1 MGEKEFLATL
11 TELLDKKIDVIVTE
25 KIPAVLEEALE
36 YSLLPKLN
44 IILDAKLEA
53 RFAEQ
58 DAKFEARFAQ
68 IDDRFAQI
76 EARFAQ
82 IDDRFAQIEARLAQI
97 DDRFAQID
105 DRFVQIEARF
115 AQIDDRFAQ
124 IEARFAQIDDR
135 FVQIDDRFAQID
147 DKFEFYN
154 AKLEASFSRLESEIF
169 KLQDAVKDIN
179 LRLDNEIMPNIRL
192 LSENYV
198 PAAKRYEAASDEI
211 IAIRSD
217 VDLLKI
223 VVSQHSKRLEQM
235 A

>member
-11 TELLDKKIDVIVTE
+11 SELLDKKIDVIVTE

-58 DAKFEARFAQ
+58 NAKFEARFAQIEAKFAQ

-76 EARFAQ
+76 EAKFAQIDDRFAQ

-97 DDRFAQID
+97 DGRFAQID
-105 DRFVQIEARF
+105 DSF
-115 AQIDDRFAQ
+115 A
-124 IEARFAQIDDR
+124 
-135 FVQIDDRFAQID
+135 QIDDRFAQID

-154 AKLEASFSRLESEIF
+154 ANLEASFSRLESEIF

>member
-11 TELLDKKIDVIVTE
+11 SELLDKKIDVIVTE

-58 DAKFEARFAQ
+58 NAKFEARFAQ
-68 IDDRFAQI
+68 IEAKFAQI
-76 EARFAQ
+76 DDRFAQ

-97 DDRFAQID
+97 DG
-105 DRFVQIEARF
+105 RF

-124 IEARFAQIDDR
+124 IDNRFAQIEARLAQIDDS
-135 FVQIDDRFAQID
+135 FAQIDDRFAQID

-154 AKLEASFSRLESEIF
+154 ANLEASFSRLESEIF

>member
-11 TELLDKKIDVIVTE
+11 SELLDKKIDVIVTE

-58 DAKFEARFAQ
+58 NAKFEARFAQIEAKFAQIDDRFAQ

-76 EARFAQ
+76 
-82 IDDRFAQIEARLAQI
+82 DNRFAQIEARLAQI
-97 DDRFAQID
+97 DDSFA
-105 DRFVQIEARF
+105 
-115 AQIDDRFAQ
+115 
-124 IEARFAQIDDR
+124 
-135 FVQIDDRFAQID
+135 QIDDRFAQID
-147 DKFEFYN
+147 DKFEFYHAN
-154 AKLEASFSRLESEIF
+154 LEASFSRLESEIF

>member
-11 TELLDKKIDVIVTE
+11 SELLDKKIDVIVTE

-58 DAKFEARFAQ
+58 NAKFEARFAQ
-68 IDDRFAQI
+68 I
-76 EARFAQ
+76 EAKFAQ

-105 DRFVQIEARF
+105 NRF
-115 AQIDDRFAQ
+115 AQIDDSFA
-124 IEARFAQIDDR
+124 
-135 FVQIDDRFAQID
+135 QIDDRFAQID

-154 AKLEASFSRLESEIF
+154 ANLEASFSRLESEIF

>member
-11 TELLDKKIDVIVTE
+11 SELLDKKIDVIVTE

-58 DAKFEARFAQ
+58 NAKFEARFAQIEAKFAQIDDRFAQ

-76 EARFAQ
+76 DDRFAQ
-82 IDDRFAQIEARLAQI
+82 IDNRFAQIEARLAQI
-97 DDRFAQID
+97 DDS
-105 DRFVQIEARF
+105 F
-115 AQIDDRFAQ
+115 AQIDDRFA
-124 IEARFAQIDDR
+124 
-135 FVQIDDRFAQID
+135 QIDDRFAQID

-154 AKLEASFSRLESEIF
+154 ANLEASFSRLESEIF

>member
-11 TELLDKKIDVIVTE
+11 SELLDKKIDVIVTE

-58 DAKFEARFAQ
+58 NAKFEARFAQ
-68 IDDRFAQI
+68 IDNSFA
-76 EARFAQ
+76 
-82 IDDRFAQIEARLAQI
+82 
-97 DDRFAQID
+97 
-105 DRFVQIEARF
+105 
-115 AQIDDRFAQ
+115 
-124 IEARFAQIDDR
+124 
-135 FVQIDDRFAQID
+135 QIDDRFAQID

-154 AKLEASFSRLESEIF
+154 ANLEASFSRLESEIF

>member
-11 TELLDKKIDVIVTE
+11 SELLDKKIDVIVTE

-58 DAKFEARFAQ
+58 NAKFEARFAQIEAKFAQIDDRFAQ

-76 EARFAQ
+76 EARLAQIDGRFAQ

-97 DDRFAQID
+97 DDSFA
-105 DRFVQIEARF
+105 
-115 AQIDDRFAQ
+115 
-124 IEARFAQIDDR
+124 
-135 FVQIDDRFAQID
+135 QIDDRFAQID

-154 AKLEASFSRLESEIF
+154 ANLEASFSRLESEIF

>member
-11 TELLDKKIDVIVTE
+11 SELLDKKIDVIVTE

-58 DAKFEARFAQ
+58 NAKFEARFAQ
-68 IDDRFAQI
+68 IDN
-76 EARFAQ
+76 
-82 IDDRFAQIEARLAQI
+82 RFAQIEARLAQI
-97 DDRFAQID
+97 DDSFA
-105 DRFVQIEARF
+105 
-115 AQIDDRFAQ
+115 
-124 IEARFAQIDDR
+124 
-135 FVQIDDRFAQID
+135 QIDDRFAQID

-154 AKLEASFSRLESEIF
+154 ANLEASFSRLESEIF

-223 VVSQHSKRLEQM
+223 VVSQHSKRLSRLLSIRPVYVFPESLR

>member
-11 TELLDKKIDVIVTE
+11 SELLDKKIDVIVTE

-58 DAKFEARFAQ
+58 NAKFEARFAQIEAKFAQIDDRFAQ

-76 EARFAQ
+76 EARLAQIDGRFAQ
-82 IDDRFAQIEARLAQI
+82 IDNRFAQIEARLAQI

-105 DRFVQIEARF
+105 DRF
-115 AQIDDRFAQ
+115 
-124 IEARFAQIDDR
+124 
-135 FVQIDDRFAQID
+135 AQID

-154 AKLEASFSRLESEIF
+154 ANLEASFSRLESEIF

>member
-11 TELLDKKIDVIVTE
+11 SELLDKKIDVIVTE

-58 DAKFEARFAQ
+58 NAKFEARFAQIEAKFAQIDDRFAQ

-76 EARFAQ
+76 
-82 IDDRFAQIEARLAQI
+82 DNRFAQIEARLAQI
-97 DDRFAQID
+97 DDS
-105 DRFVQIEARF
+105 F
-115 AQIDDRFAQ
+115 AQIDDRFA
-124 IEARFAQIDDR
+124 
-135 FVQIDDRFAQID
+135 QIDDRFAQID

-154 AKLEASFSRLESEIF
+154 ANLEASFSRLESEIF

>member
-11 TELLDKKIDVIVTE
+11 SELLDKKIDVIVTE

-58 DAKFEARFAQ
+58 NAKFEARFAQ
-68 IDDRFAQI
+68 IEAKFA
-76 EARFAQ
+76 
-82 IDDRFAQIEARLAQI
+82 
-97 DDRFAQID
+97 
-105 DRFVQIEARF
+105 
-115 AQIDDRFAQ
+115 
-124 IEARFAQIDDR
+124 
-135 FVQIDDRFAQID
+135 QIDDRFAQID

-154 AKLEASFSRLESEIF
+154 ANLEASFSRLESEIF

>member
-11 TELLDKKIDVIVTE
+11 SELLDKKIDVIVTE

-58 DAKFEARFAQ
+58 NAKFEARFAQIEAKFAQ

-76 EARFAQ
+76 DGRFAQ
-82 IDDRFAQIEARLAQI
+82 IDNRFAQIEARLAQI
-97 DDRFAQID
+97 DDSFA
-105 DRFVQIEARF
+105 
-115 AQIDDRFAQ
+115 
-124 IEARFAQIDDR
+124 
-135 FVQIDDRFAQID
+135 QIDDRFAQID

-154 AKLEASFSRLESEIF
+154 ANLEASFSRLESEIF

>member
-11 TELLDKKIDVIVTE
+11 SELLDKKIDVIVTE

-58 DAKFEARFAQ
+58 NAKFEARFAQ
-68 IDDRFAQI
+68 IEAKFAQI
-76 EARFAQ
+76 DDRFAQ

-97 DDRFAQID
+97 DGRFAQID
-105 DRFVQIEARF
+105 NRFTQIEARL
-115 AQIDDRFAQ
+115 AQIDDSFA
-124 IEARFAQIDDR
+124 
-135 FVQIDDRFAQID
+135 QIDDRFAQID

-154 AKLEASFSRLESEIF
+154 ANLEASFSRLESEIF

>member
-11 TELLDKKIDVIVTE
+11 SELLDKKIDVIVTE

-58 DAKFEARFAQ
+58 NAKFEARFAQ
-68 IDDRFAQI
+68 IEAKFAQI
-76 EARFAQ
+76 DDRFAQ

-105 DRFVQIEARF
+105 NRFAQIEARLAQIDDSF
-115 AQIDDRFAQ
+115 AQIDDRFA
-124 IEARFAQIDDR
+124 
-135 FVQIDDRFAQID
+135 QIDDRFAQID

-154 AKLEASFSRLESEIF
+154 ANLEASFSRLESEIF

>member
-11 TELLDKKIDVIVTE
+11 SELLDKKIDVIVTE

-58 DAKFEARFAQ
+58 NAKFEARFAQ
-68 IDDRFAQI
+68 IEAKFAQI
-76 EARFAQ
+76 DDRFAQ

-97 DDRFAQID
+97 DDSFA
-105 DRFVQIEARF
+105 
-115 AQIDDRFAQ
+115 
-124 IEARFAQIDDR
+124 
-135 FVQIDDRFAQID
+135 QIDDRFAQID

-154 AKLEASFSRLESEIF
+154 ANLEASFSRLESEIF

>member
-11 TELLDKKIDVIVTE
+11 SELLDKKIDVIVTE

-58 DAKFEARFAQ
+58 NAKFEA
-68 IDDRFAQI
+68 
-76 EARFAQ
+76 
-82 IDDRFAQIEARLAQI
+82 RFAQIEARLAQI

-105 DRFVQIEARF
+105 DRF
-115 AQIDDRFAQ
+115 
-124 IEARFAQIDDR
+124 
-135 FVQIDDRFAQID
+135 AQID

-154 AKLEASFSRLESEIF
+154 ANLEASFSRLESEIF

>member
-82 IDDRFAQIEARLAQI
+82 IDDRFAQIEAR
-97 DDRFAQID
+97 
-105 DRFVQIEARF
+105 F

-135 FVQIDDRFAQID
+135 FVQIDDRFAQIDDRFAQID

-169 KLQDAVKDIN
+169 KLQDAVEDIN

>member
-11 TELLDKKIDVIVTE
+11 SELLDKKIDVIVTE

-58 DAKFEARFAQ
+58 NAKFEARFAQIEAKFAQIDDRFAQ

-76 EARFAQ
+76 
-82 IDDRFAQIEARLAQI
+82 DNRFAQIEARLAQI
-97 DDRFAQID
+97 DDSFA
-105 DRFVQIEARF
+105 
-115 AQIDDRFAQ
+115 
-124 IEARFAQIDDR
+124 
-135 FVQIDDRFAQID
+135 QIDDRFAQID

-154 AKLEASFSRLESEIF
+154 ANLEASFSRLESEIF

>member
-11 TELLDKKIDVIVTE
+11 SELLDKKIDVIVTE

-58 DAKFEARFAQ
+58 NAKFEARFAQ
-68 IDDRFAQI
+68 I
-76 EARFAQ
+76 EAKFAQ
-82 IDDRFAQIEARLAQI
+82 IDDRFA
-97 DDRFAQID
+97 
-105 DRFVQIEARF
+105 
-115 AQIDDRFAQ
+115 
-124 IEARFAQIDDR
+124 
-135 FVQIDDRFAQID
+135 QIDDRFAQID

-154 AKLEASFSRLESEIF
+154 ANLEASFSRLESEIF

>member
-11 TELLDKKIDVIVTE
+11 SELLDKKIDVIVTE

-58 DAKFEARFAQ
+58 NAKFEARFAQ
-68 IDDRFAQI
+68 IEAKFAQI
-76 EARFAQ
+76 DDRFAQ

-97 DDRFAQID
+97 DGRFAQID
-105 DRFVQIEARF
+105 N
-115 AQIDDRFAQ
+115 RFAQ
-124 IEARFAQIDDR
+124 IEARLAQIDDS
-135 FVQIDDRFAQID
+135 FAQIDDRFAQID

-154 AKLEASFSRLESEIF
+154 ANLEASFSRLESEIF

>member
-11 TELLDKKIDVIVTE
+11 SELLDKKIDVIVTE

-58 DAKFEARFAQ
+58 NAKFEARFAQIEAKFAQIDDRFAQ

-76 EARFAQ
+76 DGRFAQ
-82 IDDRFAQIEARLAQI
+82 IDNRFAQIEARLAQI
-97 DDRFAQID
+97 DDSFA
-105 DRFVQIEARF
+105 
-115 AQIDDRFAQ
+115 
-124 IEARFAQIDDR
+124 
-135 FVQIDDRFAQID
+135 QIDDRFAQID

-154 AKLEASFSRLESEIF
+154 ANLEASFSRLESEIF

>member
-11 TELLDKKIDVIVTE
+11 SELLDKKIDVIVTE

-58 DAKFEARFAQ
+58 NAKFEA
-68 IDDRFAQI
+68 
-76 EARFAQ
+76 
-82 IDDRFAQIEARLAQI
+82 RFAQIEARLAQI
-97 DDRFAQID
+97 DD
-105 DRFVQIEARF
+105 
-115 AQIDDRFAQ
+115 
-124 IEARFAQIDDR
+124 
-135 FVQIDDRFAQID
+135 
-147 DKFEFYN
+147 KFEFYN
-154 AKLEASFSRLESEIF
+154 ANLEASFSRLESEIF

>member
-11 TELLDKKIDVIVTE
+11 SELLDKKIDVIVTE

-58 DAKFEARFAQ
+58 NAKFEARFAQ
-68 IDDRFAQI
+68 I
-76 EARFAQ
+76 EAKF
-82 IDDRFAQIEARLAQI
+82 AQI

-105 DRFVQIEARF
+105 DRFAQIDGRF
-115 AQIDDRFAQ
+115 AQIDNRFTQ
-124 IEARFAQIDDR
+124 IEARLAQIDDS
-135 FVQIDDRFAQID
+135 FAQIDDRFAQID

-154 AKLEASFSRLESEIF
+154 ANLEASFSRLESEIF

>member
-11 TELLDKKIDVIVTE
+11 SELLDKKIDVIVTE

-58 DAKFEARFAQ
+58 NAKFEA
-68 IDDRFAQI
+68 
-76 EARFAQ
+76 
-82 IDDRFAQIEARLAQI
+82 RFAQIEARLAQI
-97 DDRFAQID
+97 DDS
-105 DRFVQIEARF
+105 F
-115 AQIDDRFAQ
+115 AQIDDRFA
-124 IEARFAQIDDR
+124 
-135 FVQIDDRFAQID
+135 QIDDRFAQID

-154 AKLEASFSRLESEIF
+154 ANLEASFSRLESEIF

>member
-11 TELLDKKIDVIVTE
+11 SELLDKKIDVIVTE

-58 DAKFEARFAQ
+58 NAKFEARFAQ
-68 IDDRFAQI
+68 IEAKFAQI
-76 EARFAQ
+76 DDRFAQ

-97 DDRFAQID
+97 DGRFAQIDNRFAQID
-105 DRFVQIEARF
+105 DSF
-115 AQIDDRFAQ
+115 A
-124 IEARFAQIDDR
+124 
-135 FVQIDDRFAQID
+135 QIDDRFAQID

-154 AKLEASFSRLESEIF
+154 ANLEASFSRLESEIF